1 MYNHGY
7 MHLMLWHITSI
18 SYYCLTCA
26 VYEQIEVTLCS
37 VIFHRI
43 GQGRSIV
50 CTQKKVKY
58 SSCESYNPLGR
69 VTIVISKQEVNAT
82 VLTASRA
89 VLWRLWKGR

>member
-1 MYNHGY
+1 M
-7 MHLMLWHITSI
+7 
-18 SYYCLTCA
+18 SYSCLTCA
-26 VYEQIEVTLCS
+26 VYKQIEVTLCS
-37 VIFHRI
+37 VIFRHRI

-58 SSCESYNPLGR
+58 SSCESYNP
-69 VTIVISKQEVNAT
+69 VAIVINKQEVNAT